1 MEQVADR
8 SWAPTGEVS
17 GDRVFSAGIEPQ
29 THPGVVFKVC
39 VNDISIEINV
49 IMSRMINT
57 INEEPVSV

>member
-1 MEQVADR
+1 M
-8 SWAPTGEVS
+8 S

-49 IMSRMINT
+49 FMSGMINA